1 MSCVY
6 QHAGSACGI
15 HGGDWTETGGWLLV
29 GLLLMGLDSI
39 NLTLTQCVWHFPQ
52 SWGLA
57 LLSDNAISFQIFP
70 LLKKKKKKKARFT
83 VSGWGR
89 KLHSAM
95 WDSGRRLG
103 EAETSHQID
112 NDTQLNHPPPSCMF
126 ISSVFIIFVS
136 VWIHL
141 YGKYSYCIQVANT
154 QTTGS
159 KPRDFHSSLDFYSQF
174 LCPYTTSVCPVL
186 SCFSVWFSQ

>member
-1 MSCVY
+1 MNPWWWLNWGRRLTAGRSAFNGARFY
-6 QHAGSACGI
+6 QSP
-15 HGGDWTETGGWLLV
+15 
-29 GLLLMGLDSI
+29 
-39 NLTLTQCVWHFPQ
+39 LTLTQCVWHFPQ

-57 LLSDNAISFQIFP
+57 VLSDNAISFQSFP
-70 LLKKKKKKKARFT
+70 LLKKSKQNKKARFT

-126 ISSVFIIFVS
+126 ISSVFIIFVP

-174 LCPYTTSVCPVL
+174 LCPYMASVCPVL
-186 SCFSVWFSQ
+186 SRFSVWFSQ